1 MVAKALTYSHCGST
15 DLAKHGFAPNGK
27 QKNTSATPAA
37 GRVGRILALISDKCE
52 SKRQHAS
59 EPYASPAPPH
69 LARFSAITLT
79 APSCSGVRGDDFVL
93 RRTPHPL
100 ESRPVKRPPPITLH
114 LTHCLEALKNHARSA
129 QEVLVICS
137 DDVGSCLHHR
147 SSRWVGPGTVR
158 RRRPPTVR
166 SPARMAER

>member
-59 EPYASPAPPH
+59 EPYSLACATSP
-69 LARFSAITLT
+69 
-79 APSCSGVRGDDFVL
+79 C
-93 RRTPHPL
+93 PL
-100 ESRPVKRPPPITLH
+100 L
-114 LTHCLEALKNHARSA
+114 CDYA
-129 QEVLVICS
+129 
-137 DDVGSCLHHR
+137 HR
-147 SSRWVGPGTVR
+147 SKLFWCTWR
-158 RRRPPTVR
+158 
-166 SPARMAER
+166 